1 MTRVCTSPLGAA
13 AIAATCA
20 LLAAASSV
28 TPTRTASRTATAS
41 GTATPT
47 ASWAWAGGGI
57 ISAVAGS
64 YVGVSAL
71 AFDAAGNLLVD
82 DSQGDRIY
90 LVDPATG
97 ARTTFAGTGSRGFG
111 GDGGPASSA
120 MLHFP
125 YGMALDLAGNVLIA
139 DFYNRR
145 IRRVNATSRIIT
157 TIAGDGVA
165 GYSGDGGPAAS
176 ARFSEPAG
184 LAVSPITGDLVI
196 ADHNNHR
203 VRKIAASTGFVSLVA
218 GNGAQGYSGDNGAAT
233 SAQLAYPVNVAVNS
247 NDDVFIAD
255 RDNHCI
261 RRVASV
267 TGVITTIVGTGVAGV
282 TVDGSAAV
290 SSRLNWP
297 HGMVFNSQGDLIFA
311 EFGNHR
317 IRFFS
322 YETSSIITTI
332 AGNGATGTAGLG
344 GAATSA
350 SMNQPLGVALD
361 PAGNLYVSEWIP
373 PHRLLKVTFAIR
385 PSPST
390 SASPS
395 ATPYC
400 HPSLFRSL
408 PRTDLVGTLV
418 GTALAP
424 GQAALVASE
433 VACRQACCDAP
444 ACDGYT
450 FAADLAMISAV
461 APCYLYVNVTQL
473 IPSNGYASG
482 MRESVL

>member
-1 MTRVCTSPLGAA
+1 MTRVRAAPLGA

-41 GTATPT
+41 GTVTPT
-47 ASWAWAGGGI
+47 ASWRSGGV

-64 YVGVSAL
+64 YVAATAL
-71 AFDAAGNLLVD
+71 AFDAAENLLVD
-82 DSQGDRIY
+82 DGNGNRIY
-90 LVDPATG
+90 LVDLVTG
-97 ARTTFAGTGSRGFG
+97 ARTTFAGTGSPGFS

-120 MLHFP
+120 MLYYP
-125 YGMALDLAGNVLIA
+125 YGMARDLAGNVLIA
-139 DFYNRR
+139 DAGNGR
-145 IRRVNATSRIIT
+145 IRRVDAATRIIT

-176 ARFSEPAG
+176 ARFHGPHG
-184 LAVSPITGDLVI
+184 LAVSPATGDLII
-196 ADHNNHR
+196 ADHYNHR
-203 VRKIAASTGFVSLVA
+203 VRKVAASTGFVSLVA
-218 GNGAQGYSGDNGAAT
+218 GNGAWGYSGDNGAAT
-233 SAQLAYPVNVAVNS
+233 SAQLASPVDIAVNT

-261 RRVASV
+261 RRVASA
-267 TGVITTIVGTGVAGV
+267 TGVITTIVGTGVFGFA
-282 TVDGSAAV
+282 VDGSAAT

-297 HGMVFNSQGDLIFA
+297 HGMVFTSQGDLIFA
-311 EFGNHR
+311 EHGNHR
-317 IRFFS
+317 VRMVAS
-322 YETSSIITTI
+322 GTGIITTI
-332 AGNGATGTAGLG
+332 AGNGATGIAGLG
-344 GAATSA
+344 GAAINATL
-350 SMNQPLGVALD
+350 NHPLDVALD
-361 PAGNLYVSEWIP
+361 NAGNVFATENTGP
-373 PHRLLKVTFAIR
+373 TRVLKITTAIQ

-400 HPSLFRSL
+400 HPALFRGL
-408 PRTDLVGTLV
+408 PRTDLVGSLV

-424 GQAALVASE
+424 GEAALVASE

-444 ACDGYT
+444 VCDGYT

-461 APCYLYVNVTQL
+461 APCYLHVNVTQL